1 MKYIYGPVKSRRLG
15 LSLGITL
22 TPYKI
27 CSFNCVYC
35 QLGETFQ
42 PTKERK
48 EYLLVQDIFNEFKG
62 WLETNSTE
70 AEKINY
76 ITLSGS
82 GEPTLNLEIGQL
94 ITEIKKITSI
104 PVAVITN
111 ASLLGDPLV
120 RQAVAG
126 ADLIIPSL
134 DAVTLEIFEK
144 TNQPASGI
152 KIEEVINGLFSLRK
166 EFSGEIW
173 LEVMLIKGINDD
185 LRQIKRL
192 KDIVDKINPHKVQLN
207 SPVRVTA
214 KPGIFP
220 VDKNKLQKIKE
231 ILGDK
236 CQII

>member
-1 MKYIYGPVKSRRLG
+1 
-15 LSLGITL
+15 
-22 TPYKI
+22 
-27 CSFNCVYC
+27 
-35 QLGETFQ
+35 
-42 PTKERK
+42 
-48 EYLLVQDIFNEFKG
+48 
-62 WLETNSTE
+62 
-70 AEKINY
+70 
-76 ITLSGS
+76 
-82 GEPTLNLEIGQL
+82 
-94 ITEIKKITSI
+94 
-104 PVAVITN
+104 VAVITN